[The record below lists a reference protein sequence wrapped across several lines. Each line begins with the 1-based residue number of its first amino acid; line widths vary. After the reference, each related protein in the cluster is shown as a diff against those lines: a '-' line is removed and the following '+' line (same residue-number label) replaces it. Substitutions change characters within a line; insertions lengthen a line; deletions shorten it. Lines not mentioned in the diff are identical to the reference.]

1 MFDSVLALLLFMP
14 PTHSIAGLMNR
25 DVTIIFLLISLW
37 IVSQWKMCLTLLGQ
51 SLSPNLKR
59 HLVNQIDS
67 SEDKRSKVRKI
78 NKLITCKK
86 LSMAMAEKPP
96 SCQLLVNIYSSPN
109 KLYGS

>member
-1 MFDSVLALLLFMP
+1 
-14 PTHSIAGLMNR
+14 
-25 DVTIIFLLISLW
+25 
-37 IVSQWKMCLTLLGQ
+37 MCLTLLGQ

-86 LSMAMAEKPP
+86 FSMAMAEKPP